1 MSSYLIQLL
10 IWAGLAYLLG
20 CYLGCW
26 FRKMGSGADVPPP
39 VTKTVTPPPPVKK
52 PEMPAVAKAA
62 IPAAAAIATA
72 AVVKEVV
79 KPKAPPPPLPPPP
92 RPVAPPPPPRPVVA
106 PVVAKVEPVKVIT
119 REMHTK
125 ADPLPTVRAA
135 TTTLP
140 NHLTRKA
147 EEIHH
152 DKNVRHVDGG
162 ADRVLEKR
170 VGTTTRVTETRT
182 AETRP
187 AAVAE
192 TRRVVAEPVRVAP
205 AAAPARAVAPAP
217 VTTPVTKTVEVG
229 GMSRPKGIASARG
242 NRPDDLQRISGVGP
256 KNEKILQKLG
266 FYHFDQIAAWSE
278 SEASWVDDHLK
289 FGGRVRR
296 ENWIHQASLLA
307 SGKEAEFLKQYGT
320 GGLKNSSGDKV
331 SGSKT
336 RK

>member
-26 FRKMGSGADVPPP
+26 FRKMGADDTPPP
-39 VTKTVTPPPPVKK
+39 VTKTVTPPPAAKK

-62 IPAAAAIATA
+62 IPAAAAVATA
-72 AVVKEVV
+72 AVVKEVMSPREV
-79 KPKAPPPPLPPPP
+79 VVPKAPPPPP
-92 RPVAPPPPPRPVVA
+92 PPPPPRPVVKVE
-106 PVVAKVEPVKVIT
+106 PVKVEPVRVAKVEAPKVIT

-152 DKNVRHVDGG
+152 DKTIRHVEGG
-162 ADRVLEKR
+162 ADRVLETR
-170 VGTTTRVTETRT
+170 VGTTRT
-182 AETRP
+182 AEAKP
-187 AAVAE
+187 IVAPKPVVTE
-192 TRRVVAEPVRVAP
+192 TRRVVAEPVRATPVAAP
-205 AAAPARAVAPAP
+205 AA
-217 VTTPVTKTVEVG
+217 VTKTVEVG
-229 GMSRPKGIASARG
+229 GMSRPKGIADARG
-242 NRPDDLQRISGVGP
+242 GRPDDLQRISGVGP
-256 KNEKILQKLG
+256 KNEKILHKLG
-266 FYHFDQIAAWSE
+266 FYHFDQIAGWSQ
-278 SEASWVDDHLK
+278 SEAAWVDDHLK
-289 FGGRVRR
+289 FGGRVKR

-307 SGKEAEFLKQYGT
+307 AGKETEFLKQYGT
-320 GGLKNSSGDKV
+320 GGLKNSAGDKV

>member
-1 MSSYLIQLL
+1 L

-26 FRKMGSGADVPPP
+26 FRKMGAGADAPPP
-39 VTKTVTPPPPVKK
+39 VTKTVTPPPPPVKK
-52 PEMPAVAKAA
+52 PEIPAVAKAA
-62 IPAAAAIATA
+62 IPAAAAVATA
-72 AVVKEVV
+72 VAVKEVMTPKPV
-79 KPKAPPPPLPPPP
+79 VVPKAP
-92 RPVAPPPPPRPVVA
+92 PPPPPRPVVKVE
-106 PVVAKVEPVKVIT
+106 PVKVEPMRVAKVEPAKVIT

-125 ADPLPTVRAA
+125 ADPLPTVRAS

-152 DKNVRHVDGG
+152 DKNIRHVDGG
-162 ADRVLEKR
+162 ADRVLETR
-170 VGTTTRVTETRT
+170 AGTTRM
-182 AETRP
+182 AEAKP
-187 AAVAE
+187 VVVE
-192 TRRVVAEPVRVAP
+192 PRRVVAEPVRTTVAPVAAQPVRAAAPVAAP
-205 AAAPARAVAPAP
+205 AAAP
-217 VTTPVTKTVEVG
+217 VETG
-229 GMSRPKGIASARG
+229 GMSRPKGIAAARG

-256 KNEKILQKLG
+256 KNEKILHKLG
-266 FYHFDQIAAWSE
+266 FYHFDQIAGWSA
-278 SEASWVDDHLK
+278 SEAAWVDDHLK
-289 FGGRVRR
+289 FGGRVKR

>member
-1 MSSYLIQLL
+1 MSSYLFQLL

-20 CYLGCW
+20 CILGCW
-26 FRKMGSGADVPPP
+26 FRKMGADADVPPP
-39 VTKTVTPPPPVKK
+39 VTKTVTPPPPPKK
-52 PEMPAVAKAA
+52 PEVPVVAKAA

-79 KPKAPPPPLPPPP
+79 KPKAPPPPPPP
-92 RPVAPPPPPRPVVA
+92 RPVAPPPPPPR
-106 PVVAKVEPVKVIT
+106 PVVAKVEPAKVIT

-152 DKNVRHVDGG
+152 DKNIRHVDGG

-170 VGTTTRVTETRT
+170 VGTTTRVTETRA

-187 AAVAE
+187 VAVAE

-205 AAAPARAVAPAP
+205 TPAPVRAAEPVRTVAPAP
-217 VTTPVTKTVEVG
+217 VTTTVEVG